1 MNKPESFQ
9 PEFEFDADLELA
21 SEDGGGVYVAVP
33 FNVQE
38 AYGTRGQVPIRATI
52 DGFPYQGSLTP
63 MGDGQHVLIVLKIIR
78 GAIGKTWGETVH
90 VKLARDTA
98 PRTIEVPDDFVAA
111 MAAVPGLR
119 EKFEAMAY
127 SHRREYVQWIERAKK
142 YETRQRRLE
151 EAVTMI
157 QAGKKR

>member
-1 MNKPESFQ
+1 MSQPDFAPEY
-9 PEFEFDADLELA
+9 EFDADLELA
-21 SEDGGGVYVAVP
+21 SEDGGGVFVAVP

-38 AYGTRGQVPIRATI
+38 VYGTRGQVPIRATI
-52 DGFPYQGSLTP
+52 DGFPYQGVLSP
-63 MGDGQHVLIVLKIIR
+63 MGDGQHVLIIIKTVR
-78 GAIGKTWGETVH
+78 GAIGKTWGDTVH

-98 PRTIEVPDDFVAA
+98 PRTVEVPDDFVAA

-119 EKFEAMAY
+119 EKFEALAY
-127 SHRREYVQWIERAKK
+127 THRREYVQWIERAKK

-151 EAVTMI
+151 EAVALI